1 MVGKGRAKAKVEEW
15 DKDMEKTQTVEGS
28 KRGREKEDVRVAKKE
43 RRKVMV
49 EGGGEGELEGGV
61 EEVGGG
67 EQPASNFRIGAC
79 LYYIIKPPAL
89 G

>member
-1 MVGKGRAKAKVEEW
+1 MVGKGRAKAKGEEW

-49 EGGGEGELEGGV
+49 EGGGEGDGGV
-61 EEVGGG
+61 EEGGG
-67 EQPASNFRIGAC
+67 EGEAGGGGSKIHITFTD
-79 LYYIIKPPAL
+79 Y
-89 G
+89 

>member
-1 MVGKGRAKAKVEEW
+1 MVGKGRAKAEEW

-49 EGGGEGELEGGV
+49 EGGTE
-61 EEVGGG
+61 
-67 EQPASNFRIGAC
+67 R
-79 LYYIIKPPAL
+79 
-89 G
+89 

>member
-67 EQPASNFRIGAC
+67 EQDS
-79 LYYIIKPPAL
+79 
-89 G
+89 